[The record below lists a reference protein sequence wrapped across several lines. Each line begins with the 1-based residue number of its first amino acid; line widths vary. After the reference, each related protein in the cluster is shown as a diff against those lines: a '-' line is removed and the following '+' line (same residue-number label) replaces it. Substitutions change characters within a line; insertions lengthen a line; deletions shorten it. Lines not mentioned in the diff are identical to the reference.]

1 MSIISLQTNEFRGV
15 NSAFR
20 SLEFSD
26 EAVESI
32 WRLVG
37 VILHLGNLN
46 FAESEEESIGEPHAA
61 FASRDDAAA
70 MTDMATMLQ
79 VNPAELEATLLTR
92 VLAVSGEIMHKK
104 HNLAGTFVTMVH
116 DYLDTKR
123 IKYIGIHVK
132 NGF

>member
-1 MSIISLQTNEFRGV
+1 MQTNEFRGV

-46 FAESEEESIGEPHAA
+46 FAESEEESIGDPHAA
-61 FASRDDAAA
+61 FASRDDTAA